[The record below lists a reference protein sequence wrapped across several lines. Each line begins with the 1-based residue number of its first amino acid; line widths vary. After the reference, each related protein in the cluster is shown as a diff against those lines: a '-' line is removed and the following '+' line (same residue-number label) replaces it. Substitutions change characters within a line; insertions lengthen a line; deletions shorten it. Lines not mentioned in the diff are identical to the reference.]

1 MDWSN
6 YFEYKDGK
14 LFSKVTRGKV
24 KEGDEV
30 GTLDANGYKVFS
42 FKGKRYYVHR
52 VIYEMHYG
60 PIPVGMVVDHV
71 WRNRADNR
79 IENLRVVTKSDN
91 AKNAKLY
98 SNNSS
103 GVTGVRWD
111 SQSGKY
117 YAYIKVDGKLKSL
130 GLFESKQEAIKPV
143 KMQRLNIAS
152 MRITVNNYLQVNSTA
167 QVLSGSVPTPSIL
180 S

>member
-111 SQSGKY
+111 SQFGKY

-130 GLFESKQEAIKPV
+130 GLFESKEEAIKARKDV
-143 KMQRLNIAS
+143 EAKYCFHENH
-152 MRITVNNYLQVNSTA
+152 
-167 QVLSGSVPTPSIL
+167 GK
-180 S
+180 